1 MAPQYSEI
9 VDLLIDGARYN
20 DAEDVQSALDQGAD
34 INSQDEQ
41 GRSGMSEK
49 ECMVICLQKIE
60 FHITFVI
67 FNCPSPVLIN
77 FFFFPLNLQLRIWQ
91 QLMAI

>member
-9 VDLLIDGARYN
+9 VELLIEGARYN

-41 GRSGMSEK
+41 GRSG
-49 ECMVICLQKIE
+49 
-60 FHITFVI
+60 
-67 FNCPSPVLIN
+67 N
-77 FFFFPLNLQLRIWQ
+77 
-91 QLMAI
+91 

>member
-9 VDLLIDGARYN
+9 VELLIDGARYN

-41 GRSGMSEK
+41 GRSGMCDVTNTGFLAFFKLNYWLSSY
-49 ECMVICLQKIE
+49 
-60 FHITFVI
+60 FHVLCPRRSPSSTKTFSFCWFVK
-67 FNCPSPVLIN
+67 FE
-77 FFFFPLNLQLRIWQ
+77 
-91 QLMAI
+91 

>member
-9 VDLLIDGARYN
+9 VDLLVDGARYN

-41 GRSGMSEK
+41 GRSGMYENQ
-49 ECMVICLQKIE
+49 CMFICLQE
-60 FHITFVI
+60 T
-67 FNCPSPVLIN
+67 
-77 FFFFPLNLQLRIWQ
+77 
-91 QLMAI
+91 

>member
-41 GRSGMSEK
+41 GRSGMRDND
-49 ECMVICLQKIE
+49 CMAICLQEIE
-60 FHITFVI
+60 FHITFGI
-67 FNCPSPVLIN
+67 FNCPSPVLTNPSSLSICSC
-77 FFFFPLNLQLRIWQ
+77 
-91 QLMAI
+91 AYGSS